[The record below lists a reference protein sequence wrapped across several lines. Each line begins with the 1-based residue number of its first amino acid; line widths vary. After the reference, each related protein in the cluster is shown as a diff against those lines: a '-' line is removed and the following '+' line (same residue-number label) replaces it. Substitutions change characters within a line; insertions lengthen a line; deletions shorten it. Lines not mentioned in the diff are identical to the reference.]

1 MKELMYLLIF
11 HPFLKTNFV
20 AIILDQT
27 VIYYVLYRTGHVQI
41 FQVVVRSKNW
51 SICSLTVFTVFLKLQ
66 FYFDNPFWQIW
77 INIQYLYPIEIPL
90 RGIARNCSRIAQ
102 HCAEKHGISWNCAN
116 CVEQLKSTWIGTLTR
131 TLWFIQKV
139 SITCKVMRN
148 WHFVFKK
155 CCSMNVCLL

>member
-1 MKELMYLLIF
+1 MFSVFCKRFCCILNKIVKELMYLLIF

-90 RGIARNCSRIAQ
+90 RGIARNCSRFAQ
-102 HCAEKHGISWNCAN
+102 HCAEMRGI
-116 CVEQLKSTWIGTLTR
+116 L
-131 TLWFIQKV
+131 
-139 SITCKVMRN
+139 RN
-148 WHFVFKK
+148 FAEFRGIVRIAW
-155 CCSMNVCLL
+155 SN